1 MRNYELVCILSVNL
15 EEDKQKK
22 LISQIKTIIEG
33 LKGKVEKTEA
43 WGKRDLSYPIQK
55 QTQGVYVE
63 FNFSGD
69 EKSINQLEAKLKS
82 ENHILRHLLIKVAP

>member
-1 MRNYELVCILSVNL
+1 MVCILSVNL